1 MSPAMRDFFIFII
14 SGQEMKTNLLL
25 IAAFL
30 SVIIYANIDELHGI
44 VGMTR
49 LDGSVGCVC
58 HGIDFNDSV
67 FVWIEGPDS
76 IFVNDTAY
84 YKILMTGGPA
94 ISGGFNVAARIGQLD
109 SLDFETRIIIG
120 QLTHSIPKS
129 FLNDTVYWSF
139 KYTAPDSIVT
149 DTIYSVANSVN
160 GDSIPSSLDKWN
172 FGNNFVVNVYDNP
185 VGIKQETILSGEF
198 TLEQNYPNPFNPIT
212 NIGFR
217 ISDLP
222 DGKAGFGFVTLDV
235 YDILGK
241 EVATLVNE
249 NKSPGSYQVSFDAS
263 GLSSGIY
270 YLAVRFSN
278 LIQTKKMLL
287 LK

>member
-1 MSPAMRDFFIFII
+1 MRDFFIFII

-94 ISGGFNVAARIGQLD
+94 ISGGFNVAAKIGHLD
-109 SLDFETRIIIG
+109 SLDIETRIIIG
-120 QLTHSIPKS
+120 QLTHSAPKS

-172 FGNNFVVNVYDNP
+172 FGENFAVNIVDNP
-185 VGIKQETILSGEF
+185 TSVKQELISLAEF
-198 TLEQNYPNPFNPIT
+198 VLEQNYPNPFNPSTKI
-212 NIGFR
+212 NYSI
-217 ISDLP
+217 P
-222 DGKAGFGFVTLDV
+222 DEGFVSLKFYDV
-235 YDILGK
+235 LG
-241 EVATLVNE
+241 EEIETLVNE
-249 NKSPGSYQVSFDAS
+249 YQSAGTYEVEFNDSD
-263 GLSSGIY
+263 LSSGIY
-270 YLAVRFSN
+270 YYSLQYNNF
-278 LIQTKKMLL
+278 IETKKMLL

>member
-1 MSPAMRDFFIFII
+1 MSPAIRDFFIFII

-94 ISGGFNVAARIGQLD
+94 ISGGFNVAARIGHLD

-120 QLTHSIPKS
+120 QLTHSAPKS

-172 FGNNFVVNVYDNP
+172 FGENFAVNIVDNP
-185 VGIKQETILSGEF
+185 TSVKQELISLAEF
-198 TLEQNYPNPFNPIT
+198 VLEQNYPNPFNPSTKI
-212 NIGFR
+212 NYSI
-217 ISDLP
+217 P
-222 DGKAGFGFVTLDV
+222 DEGFVSLKFYDV
-235 YDILGK
+235 LG
-241 EVATLVNE
+241 EEIETLVNE
-249 NKSPGSYQVSFDAS
+249 YQSAGTYEVEFNGSD
-263 GLSSGIY
+263 LSSGIY
-270 YLAVRFSN
+270 YYSLQYNNF
-278 LIQTKKMLL
+278 IETKKMLL

>member
-1 MSPAMRDFFIFII
+1 
-14 SGQEMKTNLLL
+14 MKTNLLL

-76 IFVNDTAY
+76 IIVNDTAY

-94 ISGGFNVAARIGQLD
+94 ISGGFNVAAGTGQLD

-120 QLTHSIPKS
+120 QLTHSAPKS
-129 FLNDTVYWSF
+129 FLNDTVYWNF

-185 VGIKQETILSGEF
+185 VGIKQETILSGDF
-198 TLEQNYPNPFNPIT
+198 TLEQNYPNPFNPFT
-212 NIGFR
+212 NFGFR
-217 ISDLP
+217 ISD
-222 DGKAGFGFVTLDV
+222 FGFVTLKVFDA
-235 YDILGK
+235 LGN
-241 EVATLVNE
+241 EIAVLVNE
-249 NKSPGSYQVSFDAS
+249 YKSPGSYEMRFDGPA
-263 GLSSGIY
+263 LSSGIY
-270 YLAVRFSN
+270 FYKLEAGNFIDV
-278 LIQTKKMLL
+278 KKMILL
-287 LK
+287 R

>member
-94 ISGGFNVAARIGQLD
+94 ISGGFNVAAKIGHLD
-109 SLDFETRIIIG
+109 SLDIETRIIIG
-120 QLTHSIPKS
+120 QLTHSAPKS

-172 FGNNFVVNVYDNP
+172 FGENFAVNIVDNP
-185 VGIKQETILSGEF
+185 TSVKQELISLAEF
-198 TLEQNYPNPFNPIT
+198 VLEQNYPNPFNPSTKI
-212 NIGFR
+212 NYSI
-217 ISDLP
+217 P
-222 DGKAGFGFVTLDV
+222 DEGFVSLKFYDV
-235 YDILGK
+235 LG
-241 EVATLVNE
+241 EEIETLVNE
-249 NKSPGSYQVSFDAS
+249 YQSAGTYEVEFNDSD
-263 GLSSGIY
+263 LSSGIY
-270 YLAVRFSN
+270 YYSLQYNNF
-278 LIQTKKMLL
+278 IETKKMLL

>member
-14 SGQEMKTNLLL
+14 SGQEMKTNLLF

-67 FVWIEGPDS
+67 FVWIDGPDS

-84 YKILMTGGPA
+84 FKILMTGGPA
-94 ISGGFNVAARIGQLD
+94 ISGGFNVAARIGHLD

-120 QLTHSIPKS
+120 QLTHSAPKS

-172 FGNNFVVNVYDNP
+172 FGENFAVFVIDNP
-185 VGIKQETILSGEF
+185 TTVKQDLISVDELIF
-198 TLEQNYPNPFNPIT
+198 HQNYPNPFNPVTSIEFQIT
-212 NIGFR
+212 N
-217 ISDLP
+217 
-222 DGKAGFGFVTLDV
+222 FGNVTLKV
-235 YDILGK
+235 YDLLGS
-241 EVATLVNE
+241 EVATIINE
-249 NKSPGSYQVSFDAS
+249 EKQPGVYKFKFDAS
-263 GLSSGIY
+263 GLPSGIY
-270 YLAVRFSN
+270 FYKLEVGNF
-278 LIQTKKMLL
+278 IDVKKMLL

>member
-1 MSPAMRDFFIFII
+1 MSPAIRDFFIFII
-14 SGQEMKTNLLL
+14 SGQGMKTNLLL

-94 ISGGFNVAARIGQLD
+94 ISGGFNVAAGIGQLD

-120 QLTHSIPKS
+120 QLTH
-129 FLNDTVYWSF
+129 
-139 KYTAPDSIVT
+139 
-149 DTIYSVANSVN
+149 
-160 GDSIPSSLDKWN
+160 
-172 FGNNFVVNVYDNP
+172 
-185 VGIKQETILSGEF
+185 
-198 TLEQNYPNPFNPIT
+198 
-212 NIGFR
+212 
-217 ISDLP
+217 
-222 DGKAGFGFVTLDV
+222 
-235 YDILGK
+235 
-241 EVATLVNE
+241 
-249 NKSPGSYQVSFDAS
+249 
-263 GLSSGIY
+263 
-270 YLAVRFSN
+270 
-278 LIQTKKMLL
+278 
-287 LK
+287 